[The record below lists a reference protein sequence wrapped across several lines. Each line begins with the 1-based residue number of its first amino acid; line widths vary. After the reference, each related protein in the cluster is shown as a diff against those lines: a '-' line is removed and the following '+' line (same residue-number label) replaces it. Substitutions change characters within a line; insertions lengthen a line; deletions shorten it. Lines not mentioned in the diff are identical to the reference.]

1 MDFGKVLVTDR
12 LAWDI
17 FGAAALEKFLFLGD
31 PSELAPQRRAGMARQ
46 RALSLIVLFDRL
58 LIHEFGKGAF
68 RLPDLEKDGIVE
80 IIPADQPSV
89 AVPPL
94 ETTWRKGELGSR
106 GRPPK
111 GLLRSL
117 SLVQQFRPLVTNRL
131 LTGSNEF
138 VSIVAEALGL
148 SRRALID

>member
-1 MDFGKVLVTDR
+1 MNFGKVLVTDR

-31 PSELAPQRRAGMARQ
+31 PSEQAPQRRAGMARQ

-94 ETTWRKGELGSR
+94 ATTWRKGELGSR

-111 GLLRSL
+111 GL
-117 SLVQQFRPLVTNRL
+117 
-131 LTGSNEF
+131 
-138 VSIVAEALGL
+138 
-148 SRRALID
+148 